1 MARPREFNREVALK
15 EAMKAFWA
23 KGYAATS
30 TEDLIQAMGIGRQ
43 SLYHAFGDKRRLYV
57 EALETYQRET
67 TSGHLKRL
75 NGAISPLAGV
85 RDLLIGLIDEDDRLR
100 TMGCMGVNSVGEFG
114 ASDPELRELR
124 TKVGMAI
131 NKRLAE
137 RLSEGQTNGEIDPT
151 FTPGE
156 AANFIQLTMAGIQLA
171 ARGGGGLEELRRMA
185 DFATD
190 RLRSH

>member
-1 MARPREFNREVALK
+1 MARPREFDREAALK
-15 EAMKAFWA
+15 AAIKAFWA

-30 TEDLIQAMGIGRQ
+30 TEDLVQAMGIGRQ

-57 EALETYQRET
+57 EALDTYQRET

-85 RDLLIGLIDEDDRLR
+85 RDLLLGLIDQNDRVR
-100 TMGCMGVNSVGEFG
+100 AMGCMGVNSVSEFG
-114 ASDPELRELR
+114 ASDPELQELR
-124 TKVGMAI
+124 AKVGMVI
-131 NKRLAE
+131 NKRLVE
-137 RLSEGQTNGEIDPT
+137 RLKEGQTNGEIDPA
-151 FTPGE
+151 FAPDE

-171 ARGGGGLEELRRMA
+171 ARGGAGLDELCRIV

-190 RLRSH
+190 RLRSR

>member
-75 NGAISPLAGV
+75 NGAFSPLAAV
-85 RDLLIGLIDEDDRLR
+85 RDLLIG
-100 TMGCMGVNSVGEFG
+100 
-114 ASDPELRELR
+114 P
-124 TKVGMAI
+124 
-131 NKRLAE
+131 LAE
-137 RLSEGQTNGEIDPT
+137 AYR
-151 FTPGE
+151 PG
-156 AANFIQLTMAGIQLA
+156 TRGGLA
-171 ARGGGGLEELRRMA
+171 A
-185 DFATD
+185 T
-190 RLRSH
+190 